1 MLQFIIMEQ
10 GTGQKNNGLTVHIS
24 PSSVVWAAAVGLG
37 LYALFLLSELVLVT
51 ITAVVI
57 AAAISPIARW
67 LVRHKL
73 PRVIAVLVIYAGGA
87 VVLLTVFYFLVLPL
101 LAETAGFVDR
111 LPGYLEDLENW
122 TPFGEEGWMR
132 DYPALEGFA
141 EGFSAEELAKEFQEF
156 TRGLGGGFLAA
167 TAAVFGGIMNFVL
180 ILVLSFYLAVQERG
194 VPKFLE
200 VVTPVRYQ
208 SYILDLWR
216 RAEVKIGLWLQGQGV
231 LAILVA
237 VLVFLVLTLLGL
249 PHALLL
255 AVLAGLLE
263 LIPVFGPIMAAI
275 PAIVV
280 GFAMDGGGVTMALIV
295 TAVYIIIQQIES
307 QLIYPLVVRKVVGLS
322 PILVILALVA
332 GFQLGGFLGAILSVP
347 LATILMEFIKDW
359 QEYRKKQVTNEKL
372 PLEEVSSNN

>member
-1 MLQFIIMEQ
+1 VLQFIIMEQ

-216 RAEVKIGLWLQGQGV
+216 RAEVKIGLWLQGQVV

-295 TAVYIIIQQIES
+295 IAVYIIIQQIES

>member
-216 RAEVKIGLWLQGQGV
+216 RAEVKIGLWLQGQVV

>member
-1 MLQFIIMEQ
+1 MEQ

-216 RAEVKIGLWLQGQGV
+216 RAEVKIGLWLQGQVV

-295 TAVYIIIQQIES
+295 IAVYIIIQQIES

>member
-1 MLQFIIMEQ
+1 MEQ

-216 RAEVKIGLWLQGQGV
+216 RAEVKIGLWLQGQVV

>member
-1 MLQFIIMEQ
+1 MEQ
-10 GTGQKNNGLTVHIS
+10 GTELKNNGLTVHIS

-216 RAEVKIGLWLQGQGV
+216 RAEVKIGLWLQGQVV